1 MLIYLSGVVLLTA
14 ILVLLI
20 AENTALSMENR
31 SVKREIVYLES
42 KLKVVLEGRDD
53 VKKQKIH

>member
-1 MLIYLSGVVLLTA
+1 MLVYLSGVVLLTA

>member
-20 AENTALSMENR
+20 AENTALSIENR

>member
-31 SVKREIVYLES
+31 NAKREIVYLES

-53 VKKQKIH
+53 AKKQKIH